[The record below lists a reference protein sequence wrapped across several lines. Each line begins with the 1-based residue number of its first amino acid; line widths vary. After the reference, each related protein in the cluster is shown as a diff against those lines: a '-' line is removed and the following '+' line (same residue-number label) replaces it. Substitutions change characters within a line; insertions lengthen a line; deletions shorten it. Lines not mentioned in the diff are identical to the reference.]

1 MITTDFMDSIKREN
15 KPIQRKLLKCVVNS
29 PIIFH
34 DPPDREF
41 DDIVELNGKKGY
53 FEYKMDDVSHKTGNM
68 VIELITYIPPEEMY
82 IIGES
87 RVVIDGIQK
96 KNIIENIEKFSHPG
110 KHIKPNKQFYFFYSI
125 KYGNAY
131 SSLLFRSKK
140 LSNYF
145 LETYSDRKM
154 ILTKTKDDRTY
165 NKTWNTLSILY
176 PIKELREQ
184 AFKFKEKIII
194 E

>member
-1 MITTDFMDSIKREN
+1 MITTNFIDSIERED
-15 KPIQRKLLKCVVNS
+15 KPIQRKLLKCVVGEQ
-29 PIIFH
+29 IVFH

-53 FEYKMDDVSHKTGNM
+53 FEYKMDDVAHKTGNM
-68 VIELITYIPPEEMY
+68 VLELITYIPTEETH

-96 KNIIENIEKFSHPG
+96 KNIIENIDKFSHPS
-110 KHIKPNKQFYFFYSI
+110 KHIKPDKSFYFFYSI
-125 KYGNAY
+125 KYTNAY

-154 ILTKTKDDRTY
+154 ILTRTNGY

-184 AFKFKEKIII
+184 AFRFKEKIII
-194 E
+194 

>member
-1 MITTDFMDSIKREN
+1 MRTTDFIDSINRED
-15 KPIQRKLLKCVVNS
+15 KPIQRKLLKCIVGEQIV
-29 PIIFH
+29 FH

-96 KNIIENIEKFSHPG
+96 KNSIENIDKFSSPS
-110 KHIKPNKQFYFFYSI
+110 KHIKPDKPFYFFYSI
-125 KYGNAY
+125 KYGNTY
-131 SSLLFRSKK
+131 TSLLFRSKK
-140 LSNYF
+140 LSDYF
-145 LETYSDRKM
+145 IETYRDRTM
-154 ILTKTKDDRTY
+154 ILTKTNDKRQY

-194 E
+194 L